1 MEENM
6 QTKAMGGRVRLVPS
20 FRETGT
26 FHPEPVAIVD
36 YSFLQ

>member
-6 QTKAMGGRVRLVPS
+6 QTEAMGGRLRLVPS